1 VYETA
6 NRRYGS
12 LRNTMKTTGF
22 TSPQM
27 YKQDKDI
34 ENKLKQSYVT
44 LGDSELQG
52 AFFSST

>member
-1 VYETA
+1 
-6 NRRYGS
+6 
-12 LRNTMKTTGF
+12 MKTTGF

-27 YKQDKDI
+27 FKQDKDI

-44 LGDSELQG
+44 LGDSDLQG